1 MTRRSYLPSD
11 ARHDDL
17 LDAADRLFERGG
29 VAAVTM
35 VALAKEAGVSRALV
49 YQHFADLTA
58 LFTDFFER
66 RADRFF
72 ERASSQQGPADT
84 PLVNA
89 FRGLSE
95 LPDLDLRGMN
105 LLLSDYPDPE
115 LAPIRDRVRDRFVE
129 RWTPFLPPDRDLAAS
144 RAVLWSAVQATLSL
158 AIAVKRDEV
167 PLEVAVH
174 MWMTM
179 LGAMAEAI
187 PPAG

>member
-1 MTRRSYLPSD
+1 MTRRTYLPSD

-17 LDAADRLFERGG
+17 LDAGDRLFEQGG

-58 LFTDFFER
+58 LYTDLFER

-72 ERASSQQGPADT
+72 SRVANQLGAGDT

-115 LAPIRDRVRDRFVE
+115 LAPIRDRVRDRFVQ
-129 RWTPFLPPDRDLAAS
+129 RWSPFLPPDRDPAAS
-144 RAVLWSAVQATLSL
+144 RAVLWSSVQATLSL
-158 AIAVKRDEV
+158 AIAVKREEV
-167 PLEVAVH
+167 PLDTAVH
-174 MWMTM
+174 MWLTM

-187 PPAG
+187 PPAS

>member
-1 MTRRSYLPSD
+1 MARRTYLPSD

-17 LDAADRLFERGG
+17 LDAADRLFEQGG

-58 LFTDFFER
+58 LYTDFFER

-72 ERASSQQGPADT
+72 ERASNQRGPADT

-115 LAPIRDRVRDRFVE
+115 LAEIRSRVQDRFVE
-129 RWTPFLPPDRDLAAS
+129 RWTPFLPPGRDLAAS
-144 RAVLWSAVQATLSL
+144 RAALWAAVQATLSL
-158 AIAVKRDEV
+158 AIAVKRGEV
-167 PLEVAVH
+167 ALEVAVH
-174 MWMTM
+174 MWLTM